1 MATESHDKIMAA
13 VMEYCRWQDRFE
25 NKGSDEAGMKARN
38 NLAILR
44 DMAIERRKEIQEK
57 RKLRR
62 ELRNAKNGRPPNIT
76 KNADE
81 Y

>member
-1 MATESHDKIMAA
+1 MSTESHDKIIAA
-13 VMEYCRWQDRFE
+13 LLDYCRWQDRFE
-25 NKGSDEAGMKARN
+25 NKGSDEAGLKARN

-62 ELRNAKNGRPPNIT
+62 KLRNAKNGRPPHIT
-76 KNADE
+76 TTADD

>member
-1 MATESHDKIMAA
+1 MATESHDKIMIA
-13 VMEYCRWQDRFE
+13 VMEYCKWQDRFE